1 MLKFIESIY
10 YSRLMP
16 HRLRRILGT
25 FYFLNFELG
34 RPYYASKLLPGN
46 FRWSLKTQ
54 NALAFDYGYLP
65 SIKAMVPIDAESRP
79 LPWYTYPAIDFL
91 RQLDFREKTV
101 FEYGSGHSTLFW
113 GTVAKKVVSVENDE
127 AWHERIAPKL
137 APNCELVLATT
148 PEAYI
153 TSIRNYSR
161 GFDVIV
167 VDGLPDNFGRY
178 KAAREA
184 VRHLNQ
190 GGLII
195 LDNSDWLPASSRFL
209 RDSGL
214 LEVDMTGPGPVNRYM
229 WTTSLFFHRMF
240 DFPSNTQRRP
250 MPGIG
255 GVDQIWEM
263 GQPPDVADDNPLIA
277 EQEAIG

>member
-1 MLKFIESIY
+1 
-10 YSRLMP
+10 
-16 HRLRRILGT
+16 
-25 FYFLNFELG
+25 
-34 RPYYASKLLPGN
+34 
-46 FRWSLKTQ
+46 LKTQ
-54 NALAFDYGYLP
+54 NALAFAYGYLP
-65 SIKAMVPIDAESRP
+65 SIKATVPIDAENRP

-101 FEYGSGHSTLFW
+101 FEYGSGNSTFFW

-127 AWHERIAPKL
+127 AWHARIAPKL
-137 APNCELVLATT
+137 TPNCELVLATT

-153 TSIRNYSR
+153 RSIRNYSR

-167 VDGLPDNFGRY
+167 VDGLPNNFGRY

-195 LDNSDWLPASSRFL
+195 LDNSDWLPVSSRFL

-229 WTTSLFFHRMF
+229 WTTSLFFHRTF
-240 DFPSNTQRRP
+240 DFPSKTQRRP

-255 GVDQIWEM
+255 GVDQIWET
-263 GQPPDVADDNPLIA
+263 GQPPDVADENPLIA
-277 EQEAIG
+277 EREAIG